1 VFAVGDGAAGLAF
14 DGVSIW
20 VASNGVNIVTRLRPN
35 DGAVLAT
42 YATGAGPFGVT
53 SDGAAVWVATFAT
66 ATVSTSR

>member
-1 VFAVGDGAAGLAF
+1 
-14 DGVSIW
+14 
-20 VASNGVNIVTRLRPN
+20 VTRLRPN